1 MKLRA
6 VCSHEDEFSSGQSP
20 MEIAA
25 DEFRDSHHPS
35 WSPHCQQYT
44 FLFLYFF
51 VFLAKHILSLG
62 MRLCYA
68 GEISYQHSMVSARCI
83 KRLLCSHQTEPF
95 YTTLTPTGNRSVCLC
110 VSLCLTCTQTQ
121 NTRSLSL
128 VSPSPQPSTF
138 SLHHFGDVQHRA
150 VTLQKNR
157 GQIDIEG
164 KTEERKRWCGVKGLL
179 WKKCWSDEQQKGRET
194 MSEWIYF
201 QWKNKSNYILE
212 KVVIAT
218 INPIKPNVS
227 CIFVHLLIIIVLCCI
242 MF

>member
-1 MKLRA
+1 MNLRA
-6 VCSHEDEFSSGQSP
+6 VCSHEDEFSSDQSP
-20 MEIAA
+20 MEIAY

-35 WSPHCQQYT
+35 WSPYCLQYT
-44 FLFLYFF
+44 FFVFIFF

-62 MRLCYA
+62 MRVCYA
-68 GEISYQHSMVSARCI
+68 GEISYQHSMVSERCI

-110 VSLCLTCTQTQ
+110 VSLRLTCTQTQ
-121 NTRSLSL
+121 NTSSLSL

-138 SLHHFGDVQHRA
+138 SLHHFSDVQHRA

-157 GQIDIEG
+157 GQIDNEG
-164 KTEERKRWCGVKGLL
+164 KTEARKRWCEVKGLL
-179 WKKCWSDEQQKGRET
+179 WKKCGSDEQKKGREK
-194 MSEWIYF
+194 MNKWICS

-218 INPIKPNVS
+218 LS
-227 CIFVHLLIIIVLCCI
+227 YY
-242 MF
+242 